1 MAKIK
6 LCVPQSSPR
15 IMSHKS
21 NKHWE
26 KKPLKLSR
34 LQKCARRK
42 ITGKKFIR
50 KTFAFKASPR
60 AAWTGRGGIE
70 EGAAGGRGGTVCA
83 TLGQSQRNEAKRNT
97 AIFVETAVDSG
108 QKQVF
113 KCQQQTQ
120 EKPAADRRS
129 CVCVCVCEL
138 CLVVCCCKLWG
149 VCASAS
155 AASAAR

>member
-60 AAWTGRGGIE
+60 AARERGGMEEGAEVGRGGH
-70 EGAAGGRGGTVCA
+70 
-83 TLGQSQRNEAKRNT
+83 
-97 AIFVETAVDSG
+97 
-108 QKQVF
+108 
-113 KCQQQTQ
+113 
-120 EKPAADRRS
+120 
-129 CVCVCVCEL
+129 CVCNTWLKPEKRGKKKHGNFCRNRSRQWAKTSV
-138 CLVVCCCKLWG
+138 
-149 VCASAS
+149 
-155 AASAAR
+155 